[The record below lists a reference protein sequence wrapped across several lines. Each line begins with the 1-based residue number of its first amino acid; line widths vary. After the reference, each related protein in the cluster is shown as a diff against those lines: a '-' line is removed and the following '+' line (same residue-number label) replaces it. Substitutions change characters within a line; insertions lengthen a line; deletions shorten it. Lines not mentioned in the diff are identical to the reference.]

1 MVYFC
6 VFDLPEKDKDTI
18 LKSTGKDNYKEVIK
32 NMEYLDLNMAMATK
46 FKRRM
51 PEMTQDEFN
60 EYLRLHS

>member
-6 VFDLPEKDKDTI
+6 VFDLPEKDKDTM

-51 PEMTQDEFN
+51 PEMT
-60 EYLRLHS
+60 